1 MVTHLRRIIDL
12 AVCGRGE
19 EEEEE
24 ENDDGLRE

>member
-12 AVCGRGE
+12 AECGRG